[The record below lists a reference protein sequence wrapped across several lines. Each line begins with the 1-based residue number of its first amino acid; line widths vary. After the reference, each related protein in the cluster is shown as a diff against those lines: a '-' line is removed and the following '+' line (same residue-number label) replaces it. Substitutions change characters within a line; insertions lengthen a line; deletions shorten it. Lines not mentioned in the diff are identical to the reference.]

1 MRDFP
6 GIILVAT
13 IWAYWFGV
21 AMMIAR
27 VRRETRT
34 LAGLVPEQRQERLM
48 WLIWVPL
55 VAAWIVVP
63 YLALEH
69 THGHWAVPRFA
80 RSDTAYGTLRWVA
93 ALCALASLLLTS
105 VCWSRMG
112 RHWRMAVSIARKGEL
127 ITDGPFRYVRH
138 PIYVLSRL
146 LMACSVVVVPTWP
159 MLALAVVHFGL
170 TELKA
175 RHEERHL
182 SNVHGAAYRDYVAG
196 TGRFLPQP
204 RRAQRGSSAAL
215 RQPQAGE
222 KS

>member
-27 VRRETRT
+27 VRRETQT
-34 LAGLVPEQRQERLM
+34 LAGLVPEERQERLM

-55 VAAWIVVP
+55 VVAWIVIP
-63 YLALEH
+63 YLPLEH
-69 THGHWAVPRFA
+69 TRGHWALPLFA
-80 RSDTAYGTLRWVA
+80 RSNAAYGTLRWVA
-93 ALCALASLLLTS
+93 ALCALLSLLLTS

-112 RHWRMAVSIARKGEL
+112 RHWRMDVSIARKGEL

-138 PIYVLSRL
+138 PIYVLSRS
-146 LMACSVVVVPTWP
+146 LMGCSVVVVPTWP
-159 MLALAVVHFGL
+159 MLALAVVHLGL

-175 RHEERHL
+175 RHEEQHL
-182 SNVHGAAYRDYVAG
+182 SSVHGAAYRDYVAR
-196 TGRFLPQP
+196 TGRFLPRLRP
-204 RRAQRGSSAAL
+204 AQHRSSATI
-215 RQPQAGE
+215 RRP
-222 KS
+222 